1 MKLKAPTIHSAHVLK
16 IADFIALIALVD
28 VVNLLAARP
37 SVTQDS

>member
-16 IADFIALIALVD
+16 IADLALIALAD